1 MHAAEH
7 HDKPR
12 RIVVAMSG
20 GVDSSVVAGLLK
32 QAGHDVVGITLQL
45 YDHGSATNRKGACCA
60 GQDIHDARQAAQIIG
75 IPHYVLDYERRFSDA
90 VINSFADS
98 YIAGETPVPCITCN
112 QQIKFL
118 DLLETAKDLNAD
130 ALATGHYIEMR
141 DGPNGPELY
150 RAADATRDQSYF
162 LFATTREQM
171 STLMFPLGALT
182 KTEVRQRAEQ
192 MGLPLAN
199 KPDSQDIC
207 FVPKGRY
214 SDIIERLKPGAKQPG
229 EIRHADGRTL
239 GRHDGIINYTIGQR
253 KGLGLNST
261 EALFVL
267 SLNAETNEV
276 IVGPRDLLLTR
287 DLVLRDVNWLGDK
300 PLKPDGGE
308 IEIHARVRSSQ
319 PPRPAILRTAAGGEV
334 RVTLLEP
341 ENGVAAGQA
350 CVFYADDS
358 DRARILG
365 GGFVAKAIKP
375 ALPSGRDQSEHY
387 GPDRATDNKIPVSA
401 ASRGL

>member
-1 MHAAEH
+1 MHAAE

-45 YDHGSATNRKGACCA
+45 YDHGAATNRKGACCA

-141 DGPNGPELY
+141 DGPNGPQLF

-171 STLMFPLGALT
+171 DTLMFPLGALT
-182 KTEVRQRAEQ
+182 KPEVRKLAEQ

-287 DLVLRDVNWLGDK
+287 DLVLRDVNWLGDE
-300 PLKPDGGE
+300 PLMPNGE
-308 IEIHARVRSSQ
+308 AVEIHARVRSSQ
-319 PPRPAILRTAAGGEV
+319 PPRPAILRTTPDGEV

-350 CVFYADDS
+350 CVFYADET

-375 ALPSGRDQSEHY
+375 ALPSGRDQAEHFS
-387 GPDRATDNKIPVSA
+387 PDRATDKKIPVSA